1 MPPHLSE
8 DEIDDLIYFAR
19 AGETADIEESLSAL
33 ATRENVAAAEI
44 LSAARDGGKSS
55 CLHMAAGN
63 GHLGMPFILNR
74 RDFIDCGLYL
84 EHQGPMRLYFICD
97 FYLLTTVQKS
107 SRSSSNTLTLG
118 QKKTNKPS

>member
-63 GHLGMPFILNR
+63 GHLGTPFVLSR
-74 RDFIDCGLYL
+74 EDFDQLGLCL
-84 EHQGPMRLYFICD
+84 EHQNP
-97 FYLLTTVQKS
+97 
-107 SRSSSNTLTLG
+107 
-118 QKKTNKPS
+118 